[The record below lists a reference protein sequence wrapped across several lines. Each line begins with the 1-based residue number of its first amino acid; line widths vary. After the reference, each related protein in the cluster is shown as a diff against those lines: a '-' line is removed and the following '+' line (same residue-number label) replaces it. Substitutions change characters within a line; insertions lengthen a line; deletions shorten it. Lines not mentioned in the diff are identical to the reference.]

1 MFWVNVGLIIIDM
14 NLNFDKVLI
23 TGITGLLGSWLAE
36 KLINEG
42 IEVTGIAIDDGKDFL
57 LDSKKLLSYIDI
69 EKFNIADKDLV
80 EKYYQKNEFD
90 VVIHLAAQTQVRD
103 ALDNPIETFESNIK
117 GTWNLLEASR
127 KYNVPIVVAS
137 SDKAYGVS
145 KVLPYEES
153 FPLKG
158 EYPYEFSKTATDML
172 CTTYKTTYDLPVS
185 VLRCGNIYGGGDLN
199 WDRLIPG
206 VSRWL
211 IKNEQPKL
219 RTAGQFK
226 RDWVYVEDV
235 VDAYIKLTDALISKN
250 KNVSIAYN
258 FSSKDYLSVMDIYSK
273 VCKIVKGEYIEPI
286 IEENSNFEIED
297 QYLSSNKISE
307 ELNIV
312 AKFSIDEGLVKTIDW
327 YKENISLMN
336 GD

>member
-1 MFWVNVGLIIIDM
+1 MKKNNWDLNTFFIDFIVFFICFIIVT
-14 NLNFDKVLI
+14 F
-23 TGITGLLGSWLAE
+23 LG
-36 KLINEG
+36 
-42 IEVTGIAIDDGKDFL
+42 
-57 LDSKKLLSYIDI
+57 KKY
-69 EKFNIADKDLV
+69 
-80 EKYYQKNEFD
+80 
-90 VVIHLAAQTQVRD
+90 
-103 ALDNPIETFESNIK
+103 
-117 GTWNLLEASR
+117 
-127 KYNVPIVVAS
+127 
-137 SDKAYGVS
+137 
-145 KVLPYEES
+145 LP
-153 FPLKG
+153 
-158 EYPYEFSKTATDML
+158 
-172 CTTYKTTYDLPVS
+172 TTYYE
-185 VLRCGNIYGGGDLN
+185 
-199 WDRLIPG
+199 
-206 VSRWL
+206 
-211 IKNEQPKL
+211 NEQPKL